1 MIQCSL
7 SSYNFSQFPLS
18 RSITQVLPDPWK
30 LQVHSCQ
37 PLQILVLLE
46 ASPGQQLGTLLK
58 SCLKSKWIES
68 GAQTYQRCI
77 TLNLTGVE
85 MNWESTILIHI
96 YYFAKFINIHVSN
109 SIILK
114 SFFCDFRQIFA
125 GYCLQSFGNC
135 KERCVFAQICGKP
148 KHFHRPCFLDKKFL
162 AFLLWK
168 SAGCGSVSLFFLC
181 IRQKSAKTKP
191 VKLTSEGRLMS
202 SFAFCSK
209 SCAHSKIE
217 KLWSLTATAS
227 CIFIPLSSNFR
238 SSNFRPKRKTKW
250 RGINLIRQFHIIQQ
264 AEMLPRL
271 LVE

>member
-1 MIQCSL
+1 M
-7 SSYNFSQFPLS
+7 
-18 RSITQVLPDPWK
+18 
-30 LQVHSCQ
+30 
-37 PLQILVLLE
+37 
-46 ASPGQQLGTLLK
+46 
-58 SCLKSKWIES
+58 
-68 GAQTYQRCI
+68 CI
-77 TLNLTGVE
+77 Y
-85 MNWESTILIHI
+85 I

-135 KERCVFAQICGKP
+135 KERCIFAQICGKP

-191 VKLTSEGRLMS
+191 LKLTSEGRLIS

-238 SSNFRPKRKTKW
+238 PKEENKMARHQSDSSVSHHSASGNVAMLTCWIEPSWAILKDFFCHLWQILKGCCLPRSKSAAHW
-250 RGINLIRQFHIIQQ
+250 Q
-264 AEMLPRL
+264 AETIADLNIACLRDAANQQTFTSRSIKGISRNGPCENAHRALVGFLYSL
-271 LVE
+271 LTSR